1 MKSSRVYEEAFLEG
15 RPSKADVTV
24 VLPTLNEE
32 GAIGRVIDDLKRE
45 GYSKILVVDG
55 YSTDGTIE
63 VVNGKGVKYVYQHG
77 QGKAGA
83 IKTAIDHVETPY
95 MLVMDADYTYDPKD
109 IESMLDHISK
119 YDEVI
124 GLRRDRH
131 NIPLLHRFGNRVI
144 STVLS
149 LLMGQRISDPC
160 SGMYMLRTDSVRS
173 LELTSGSFDVEVE
186 IAAQMASFGKVT
198 EVPVSFRK
206 RVGASKIRSW
216 KDGFGIILTVFKMAW
231 LYNPIF
237 LISALATLFAFPGAA
252 ILLWQLILRY
262 LYGAEAWS
270 IGWTWLG
277 LILFIVG
284 LQAFTVSSISLMI
297 KRMERRILRAT
308 KNASDVFSED

>member
-1 MKSSRVYEEAFLEG
+1 MRLLESLVG
-15 RPSKADVTV
+15 SESKPTKDQVTV
-24 VLPTLNEE
+24 VLPTLNEKD
-32 GAIGRVIDDLKRE
+32 AIGRVIDDLKRE
-45 GYSKILVVDG
+45 GYKNILVIDG
-55 YSTDGTIE
+55 YSTNGT
-63 VVNGKGVKYVYQHG
+63 VKIVSEKNVKFIYQHG

-109 IESMLDHISK
+109 IEVMLSHISK

-124 GLRRDRH
+124 GLRRDRD

-160 SGMYMLRTDSVRS
+160 SGMYLLRTDSVRG
-173 LELTSGSFDVEVE
+173 LEFTSGSFDVEVE
-186 IAAQMASFGKVT
+186 IVAQMASFGRVT
-198 EVPVSFRK
+198 EVPVSFRR
-206 RVGASKIRSW
+206 RVGISKIRSW
-216 KDGFGIILTVFKMAW
+216 KDGCSIVLAVFKMAW

-237 LISALATLFAFPGAA
+237 LISALAALFAFPGAA
-252 ILLWQLILRY
+252 VLLWQLTLRY

-277 LILFIVG
+277 LILLIVG

-297 KRMERRILRAT
+297 KRMERRLLGTAYRRDRGF
-308 KNASDVFSED
+308 SDD